1 MGDFHSYVNPF
12 EAQPYLLWKEIG
24 NELLLRMSSRK
35 RDVGFTH
42 KFKIDKKGKIDNVK
56 PQKFT
61 FSAKEEDFT
70 QVEMIYSY

>member
-1 MGDFHSYVNPF
+1 
-12 EAQPYLLWKEIG
+12 
-24 NELLLRMSSRK
+24 MSSRK

-70 QVEMIYSY
+70 QVEMIYIHTSAACDKFHACTMSGIDALIL